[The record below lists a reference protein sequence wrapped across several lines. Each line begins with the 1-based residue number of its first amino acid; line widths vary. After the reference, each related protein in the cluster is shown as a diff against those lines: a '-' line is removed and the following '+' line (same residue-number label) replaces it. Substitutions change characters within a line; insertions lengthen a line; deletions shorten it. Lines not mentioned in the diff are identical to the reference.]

1 MWVTCV
7 CGYPEPVHGT
17 HVIIAHNTFVRL
29 VHQNKFESNRW
40 MIRARW
46 FYAPALF
53 AMGLVSKLD
62 PLGKN
67 FFPVPTMLFLFFS
80 FILMNI
86 LFFKLVKYIEVH
98 NKSQYLNIL
107 ATSQLCTELL
117 FFVIILHLS
126 GGARSV
132 APIFFFIPIVS
143 SIILFDVVGSLIIAF
158 ICGVLVNTMIVLE
171 YFKVLQNVPGYPG
184 TGVFSYDEFLVAL
197 TSTIT
202 ITAVYFIVGA
212 LAGYLSSVIK
222 NRESQLS
229 ESRRRA
235 QLQAE
240 RLRLLNEAY
249 NSYARQLVRKDLDL
263 TKQNE
268 RFNQLD
274 KDKSEFVSTVSH
286 QLRTPL
292 SAIKWT
298 LDLLLK
304 GEDAGPLTVEQR
316 ALLMKAYESN
326 ERIINLIRDM
336 LGIDR
341 IESGALGFSFIEINI
356 VDLINNIVDE
366 VDSQAQRRKIT
377 ITVNAEENLPKII
390 VDPQKMRAV
399 FQNLIENSLK
409 YTNVGGTI
417 TVDLRAGATDKDK
430 MQITISD
437 NGIGIP
443 KDQQTNIFNRFF
455 RANNAKAVDPEG
467 SGLGLFIVKTIV
479 ERHSGDMTFES
490 EEGKGTT
497 FHITL
502 PLRH

>member
-1 MWVTCV
+1 
-7 CGYPEPVHGT
+7 
-17 HVIIAHNTFVRL
+17 
-29 VHQNKFESNRW
+29 
-40 MIRARW
+40 
-46 FYAPALF
+46 
-53 AMGLVSKLD
+53 
-62 PLGKN
+62 
-67 FFPVPTMLFLFFS
+67 MLFLFFS
-80 FILMNI
+80 FILLNI
-86 LFFKLVKYIEVH
+86 VFYKLVHYIEGH
-98 NKSQYLNIL
+98 NKRQYLNIL
-107 ATSQLCTELL
+107 ATSQICVELV

-126 GGARSV
+126 GGAGSV

-143 SIILFDVVGSLIIAF
+143 SIILFDVIGSLIIAF
-158 ICGVLVNTMIVLE
+158 ISGVFVNSIVILE
-171 YFKVLQNVPGYPG
+171 YKGILENVPGYPG
-184 TGVFSYDEFLVAL
+184 TGVMSYDQFLVLL

-212 LAGYLSSVIK
+212 LTGYLSSVIK

-229 ESRRRA
+229 ESKRRA

-268 RFNQLD
+268 RFSQLD
-274 KDKSEFVSTVSH
+274 KEKSEFVSTVSH

-298 LDLLLK
+298 LDALLK
-304 GEDAGPLTVEQR
+304 NEESGNLTVEQR
-316 ALLMKAYESN
+316 ALLMKAFESN

-336 LGIDR
+336 LGIDK
-341 IESGALGFSFIEINI
+341 IESGALGFSFIEINL
-356 VDLINNIVDE
+356 VDLINNIIDE
-366 VDSQAQRRKIT
+366 VSTQANRRNIKISLGTSQD
-377 ITVNAEENLPKII
+377 LPKVS

-409 YTNVGGTI
+409 YTRPGGEVKIAFDTSTPDFLKI
-417 TVDLRAGATDKDK
+417 SV
-430 MQITISD
+430 SD

-443 KDQQTNIFNRFF
+443 KAQQTNIFNRFF
-455 RANNAKAVDPEG
+455 RAENAKSLDPEG
-467 SGLGLFIVKTIV
+467 SGLGLFIVKTIIK
-479 ERHSGDMTFES
+479 RHGGDMSFES

-502 PLRH
+502 PLHH

>member
-1 MWVTCV
+1 
-7 CGYPEPVHGT
+7 
-17 HVIIAHNTFVRL
+17 
-29 VHQNKFESNRW
+29 
-40 MIRARW
+40 MIKARW
-46 FYAPALF
+46 FYAPTLF
-53 AMGLVSKLD
+53 VMGLLSKLD

-80 FILMNI
+80 FILINI
-86 LFFKLVKYIEVH
+86 VFYKLVHYIETH
-98 NKSQYLNIL
+98 SKNQYLNIL
-107 ATSQLCTELL
+107 ATSQICVELL
-117 FFVIILHLS
+117 FFTIILHLS
-126 GGARSV
+126 GGAESV

-158 ICGVLVNTMIVLE
+158 ISGAFVNLIVVLE
-171 YFKVLQNVPGYPG
+171 YYDILENVPGYPG
-184 TGVFSYDEFLVAL
+184 TGILSYDQFLVAL

-222 NRESQLS
+222 NREFQLS
-229 ESRRRA
+229 ESKQRA

-268 RFNQLD
+268 RFSQLD
-274 KDKSEFVSTVSH
+274 KEKSEFVSTVSH

-298 LDLLLK
+298 LDTLLK
-304 GEDAGPLTVEQR
+304 NEESANLSVEQR
-316 ALLMKAYESN
+316 ALLMKAFESN

-336 LGIDR
+336 LGIDK
-341 IESGALGFSFIEINI
+341 IESGALGFSYIEINI
-356 VDLINNIVDE
+356 VDLINNIADE
-366 VDSQAQRRKIT
+366 VRTQAERRNIKIT
-377 ITVNAEENLPKII
+377 VGNPPGLPKIS

-409 YTNVGGTI
+409 YT
-417 TVDLRAGATDKDK
+417 RAGGEVKINFR
-430 MQITISD
+430 MQSPDLISIDVSD

-443 KDQQTNIFNRFF
+443 KEQQVNIFNRFF
-455 RANNAKAVDPEG
+455 RAENAKALDPEG
-467 SGLGLFIVKTIV
+467 SGLGLFIVKTIIK
-479 ERHSGDMTFES
+479 RHGGEMSFES

-497 FHITL
+497 FHLTL
-502 PLRH
+502 PVHH

>member
-1 MWVTCV
+1 
-7 CGYPEPVHGT
+7 
-17 HVIIAHNTFVRL
+17 
-29 VHQNKFESNRW
+29 

-46 FYAPALF
+46 FYAPTLF
-53 AMGLVSKLD
+53 LMGLLSKLD

-80 FILMNI
+80 FILINI
-86 LFFKLVKYIEVH
+86 GFYKIVHYIETH
-98 NKSQYLNIL
+98 NKKQYLNVL
-107 ATSQLCTELL
+107 ATSQICTELI
-117 FFVIILHLS
+117 FFAIILHLS
-126 GGARSV
+126 GGAESV

-143 SIILFDVVGSLIIAF
+143 SIILFDVIGSLIIALV
-158 ICGVLVNTMIVLE
+158 CGVFVNSMVVLDYYRILE
-171 YFKVLQNVPGYPG
+171 NIPGYPG
-184 TGVFSYDEFLVAL
+184 SGRITYDEFLVSL

-212 LAGYLSSVIK
+212 LAGYLSSVIR
-222 NRESQLS
+222 NREDQLR
-229 ESRRRA
+229 ESKRRA

-298 LDLLLK
+298 LDTLLK
-304 GEDAGPLTVEQR
+304 GEDSGTLTVEQR
-316 ALLMKAYESN
+316 ALIMKAYEYN

-336 LGIDR
+336 LGVDR
-341 IESGALGFSFIEINI
+341 IESGTLGFSFIDINI
-356 VDLINNIVDE
+356 VDLVKNILDE
-366 VDSQAQRRKIT
+366 VEIQAEKRNIKFV
-377 ITVNAEENLPKII
+377 VNKGDDLPKIS

-409 YTNVGGTI
+409 YTRSGG
-417 TVDLRAGATDKDK
+417 
-430 MQITISD
+430 QITIDFHVLEGDKMKISIAD

-455 RANNAKAVDPEG
+455 RAENAKALDPEG

-479 ERHSGDMTFES
+479 NRHGGDMSFES

-497 FHITL
+497 FHIVL
-502 PLRH
+502 PLKH

>member
-1 MWVTCV
+1 
-7 CGYPEPVHGT
+7 
-17 HVIIAHNTFVRL
+17 
-29 VHQNKFESNRW
+29 
-40 MIRARW
+40 MIKARW
-46 FYAPALF
+46 FYAPTLF
-53 AMGLVSKLD
+53 LMGLLSKLD

-80 FILMNI
+80 FILMNVV
-86 LFFKLVKYIEVH
+86 FFKLVKYIEVH
-98 NKSQYLNIL
+98 NKTQYLNIL
-107 ATSQLCTELL
+107 ATSQICLELL

-126 GGARSV
+126 GGSQSV

-143 SIILFDVVGSLIIAF
+143 SIILFDVIGSLIIATVSGIF
-158 ICGVLVNTMIVLE
+158 VNSIVVLE
-171 YFKVLQNVPGYPG
+171 YYKILQNVPGYPG
-184 TGVFSYDEFLVAL
+184 SGINSYDEYLVAL
-197 TSTIT
+197 ASSIT

-268 RFNQLD
+268 RYNQLD
-274 KDKSEFVSTVSH
+274 KEKSEFVSTVSH

-298 LDLLLK
+298 LDSLLK
-304 GEDAGPLTVEQR
+304 TEDIGPLTTEQR
-316 ALLMKAYESN
+316 ALLMKAYEYN

-341 IESGALGFSFIEINI
+341 IESGLGFSFIDIDV
-356 VDLINNIVDE
+356 VDLINNIIDE
-366 VDSQAQRRKIT
+366 VQQQADRRKIK
-377 ITVNAEENLPKII
+377 IVVNSDSGLPKIA

-409 YTNVGGTI
+409 YTKSGG
-417 TVDLRAGATDKDK
+417 
-430 MQITISD
+430 QITLDLHLKGDKIDIDVSD

-443 KDQQTNIFNRFF
+443 KDQQGNIFSRFF
-455 RANNAKAVDPEG
+455 RAENAKALDPEG
-467 SGLGLFIVKTIV
+467 SGLGLFIVKTIIQ
-479 ERHSGDMTFES
+479 RHGGEMTFES
-490 EEGKGTT
+490 EEGKGTV
-497 FHITL
+497 FHMIL
-502 PLRH
+502 PVKH

>member
-1 MWVTCV
+1 M
-7 CGYPEPVHGT
+7 
-17 HVIIAHNTFVRL
+17 RL

-46 FYAPALF
+46 FYAPTLF
-53 AMGLVSKLD
+53 LMGLLSKFD

-67 FFPVPTMLFLFFS
+67 FFPVPVMLFLFFS

-86 LFFKLVKYIEVH
+86 VFYKLVHYIESH
-98 NKSQYLNIL
+98 NKKQYLNIL
-107 ATSQLCTELL
+107 ATSQICVELL

-126 GGARSV
+126 GGAESV

-143 SIILFDVVGSLIIAF
+143 SIILFDVVGSLIIALISGIF
-158 ICGVLVNTMIVLE
+158 VNSIVLLE
-171 YFKVLQNVPGYPG
+171 YYKILENVPGYPG
-184 TGVFSYDEFLVAL
+184 TGIRSYEQFLVAL

-212 LAGYLSSVIK
+212 LTGYLSSVIK

-229 ESRRRA
+229 ESKRRA

-268 RFNQLD
+268 RFSQLD
-274 KDKSEFVSTVSH
+274 KEKSEFVSTVSH

-298 LDLLLK
+298 LDTLLK
-304 GEDAGPLTVEQR
+304 NEESVSLSVEQR
-316 ALLMKAYESN
+316 ALLMKAFECN

-336 LGIDR
+336 LGIDK

-356 VDLINNIVDE
+356 VDLITNILEE
-366 VDSQAQRRKIT
+366 VQSQADRRSIKLIMDKDET
-377 ITVNAEENLPKII
+377 LPKIS

-409 YTNVGGTI
+409 YTQAGGEIRINFHMETPEMMKI
-417 TVDLRAGATDKDK
+417 VV
-430 MQITISD
+430 SD

-443 KDQQTNIFNRFF
+443 KEQQGNIFNRFF
-455 RANNAKAVDPEG
+455 RAENAKALDPEG
-467 SGLGLFIVKTIV
+467 SGLGLFIVKTIIK
-479 ERHSGDMTFES
+479 RHGGDMSFES

-497 FHITL
+497 FHLTL